1 MRDLLL
7 AERDQLLPLL
17 RHTHLLDFDRL
28 TVCDL
33 WSVRDIVAHCSA
45 VMVRAAKGTTTGYT
59 PVANQLDVDERKAW
73 TVAELLA
80 ELESGFDLATQQDVP
95 QRVSHGVALGVWVHG
110 GDIREALSVHG
121 PYTHAG
127 LAPALTLL
135 VERSIARGVP
145 AVDVTLTDAV
155 DHGLDGAQ
163 VSLGDPGAEPV
174 GWLRTD
180 TAGLIR
186 LVAGRRTELVERDMV
201 GVTAQQLLMV

>member
-1 MRDLLL
+1 VRELLL

-45 VMVRAAKGTTTGYT
+45 VMIRAAKGSSTGYT
-59 PVANQLDVDERKAW
+59 PADNQHDVDERKAW
-73 TVAELLA
+73 TIAELLA
-80 ELESGFDLATQQDVP
+80 ELESGFDLAAQQDAPQQVP
-95 QRVSHGVALGVWVHG
+95 HGVALGVWVHG

-121 PYTHAG
+121 AYTHAG
-127 LAPALTLL
+127 LAPALALL

-163 VSLGDPGAEPV
+163 VSLGDPRVEPV

-180 TAGLIR
+180 TAGLFR
-186 LVAGRRTELVERDMV
+186 LVAGRRTELVERDLV
-201 GVTAQQLLMV
+201 GVRVGQLLMF